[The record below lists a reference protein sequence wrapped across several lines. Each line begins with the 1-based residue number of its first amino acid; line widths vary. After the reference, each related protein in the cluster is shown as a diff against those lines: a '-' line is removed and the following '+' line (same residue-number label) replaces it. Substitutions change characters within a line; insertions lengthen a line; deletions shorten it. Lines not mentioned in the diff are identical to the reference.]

1 MKKTQLLFVLL
12 LTAGAPVF
20 GQSPI
25 RVGTTAAEFLGVGY
39 GAAGCAM
46 GDAYTSLVEDVTSV
60 YWNPAGLAFMTGRQ
74 AMFSYQPWLA
84 GINTVMMAAG
94 LQMANQGTLALG
106 LIGVNYGSMKVTTV
120 DMQDGTGE
128 NFNAGDY
135 AFTLSYGRKLANW
148 FGFGA
153 TAKYVRSSIWHSD
166 ANAFAVDLGVLIQ
179 TPFFSATGKDEHGL
193 RIGMSLSNY
202 GTRMSYGGV
211 DLMRSV
217 DVSPSEAGNYKDSK
231 AYLGTDAWE
240 LPLIFRVGFSVSPV
254 VSTAQRLTFAADAL
268 HANNNGESVNLG
280 AEYGLTV
287 PGKGK
292 LFLRAG
298 YRALFL
304 EDSQFGPTYG
314 VGVLV
319 QMFGNSG
326 IQVDYAY
333 RDVGILGNVNSFGVK
348 MIF

>member
-1 MKKTQLLFVLL
+1 
-12 LTAGAPVF
+12 
-20 GQSPI
+20 
-25 RVGTTAAEFLGVGY
+25 
-39 GAAGCAM
+39 
-46 GDAYTSLVEDVTSV
+46 V
-60 YWNPAGLAFMTGRQ
+60 YWNPAGLAFMTGGE

-84 GINTVMMAAG
+84 GINTVLMAAG
-94 LQMANQGTLALG
+94 LPLANQGTLALG

-120 DMQDGTGE
+120 DMQEGTGE
-128 NFNAGDY
+128 NFDAGDY

-153 TAKYVRSSIWHSD
+153 TAKYVRSTIWHSD
-166 ANAFAVDLGVLIQ
+166 ASAFAVDLGVLIQ
-179 TPFFSATGKDEHGL
+179 TPFFSATGKDENGL
-193 RIGMSLSNY
+193 RIGMSLANY
-202 GTRMSYGGV
+202 GTRMAYGGV

-217 DVSPSEAGNYKDSK
+217 DVSPTEAGNYKDTK
-231 AYLGTDAWE
+231 TFMGTDSWE
-240 LPLIFRVGFSVSPV
+240 LPLIFRVGFSISPV
-254 VSTAQRLTFAADAL
+254 VSTFQRLTLSADAL
-268 HANNNGESVNLG
+268 HANNNSESMNVG

-287 PGKGK
+287 HGKGK

-314 VGVLV
+314 LGFLV
-319 QMFGNSG
+319 QAFGNSG

-333 RDVGILGNVNSFGVK
+333 RDVGILGNVSTFGVK